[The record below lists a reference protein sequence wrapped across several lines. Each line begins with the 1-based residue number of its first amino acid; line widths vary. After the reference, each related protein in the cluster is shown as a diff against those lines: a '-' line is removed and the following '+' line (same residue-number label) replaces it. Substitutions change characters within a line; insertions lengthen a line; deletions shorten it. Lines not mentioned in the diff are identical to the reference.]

1 MPLSKETVKNSIKA
15 GLRPNDVKNSS
26 MDQSDGAKNKRL
38 GNNIAAR
45 RFLDQITPSQ
55 LGRFI
60 WQLVGVL
67 ATYDSMY
74 LTGAKV

>member
-1 MPLSKETVKNSIKA
+1 MPLSNETVKNSIKA

-26 MDQSDGAKNKRL
+26 MDQSDEAKNKRL
-38 GNNIAAR
+38 GNDMAAR
-45 RFLDQITPSQ
+45 RFSDQIAPGQ
-55 LGRFI
+55 PGRFI